1 MSRGS
6 IKIKPSVLVLGNFPA
21 PRKPLLLNLHLV
33 VKILLELL
41 SLNLLLN
48 VDVQEV
54 GQLVKKREA
63 GQE

>member
-1 MSRGS
+1 
-6 IKIKPSVLVLGNFPA
+6 VLVLGNFSA